1 MVLAGFF
8 LLSFLRSR
16 PLLMTF
22 SSLDDGA
29 ARRMPGACAEYAPAR
44 AAV

>member
-1 MVLAGFF
+1 M
-8 LLSFLRSR
+8 

-29 ARRMPGACAEYAPAR
+29 ARRMPDAWAQYAPAQ
-44 AAV
+44 AFV